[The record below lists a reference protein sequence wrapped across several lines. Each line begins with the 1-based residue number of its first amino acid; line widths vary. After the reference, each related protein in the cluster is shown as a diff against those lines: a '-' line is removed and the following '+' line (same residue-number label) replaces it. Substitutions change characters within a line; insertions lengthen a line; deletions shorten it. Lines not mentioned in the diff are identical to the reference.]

1 MILWMNGKYIDEK
14 EITISSFDHGFL
26 YGINFFEKF
35 RTYKGQVVL
44 FQEHYN
50 RLITKLNQFRIK
62 MPYSV
67 KEILQVIQQL
77 RSYANDQEGIYFIN
91 VSTRNEK
98 SPLQFP
104 TINNNEPNV
113 TIFRTDLFPRKR
125 GVEKEA
131 KWLHVREDVNSLF
144 EQRFLGN
151 LEIDNIEKVEGIFLR
166 DNRFVTEGLTSN
178 IFFTKE
184 KTIFTPSLAMG
195 ITPGITRQW
204 VINTAKQ
211 MGYRVVE
218 DLFIKKDLE
227 EAYECF
233 VTNSIDEIVPISNIG
248 NVQFLGRDGTIYQ
261 RLHNAYIDEI
271 LRTIKKGE

>member
-91 VSTRNEK
+91 VSTRNEN
-98 SPLQFP
+98 SNFRQSI
-104 TINNNEPNV
+104 IN
-113 TIFRTDLFPRKR
+113 R
-125 GVEKEA
+125 
-131 KWLHVREDVNSLF
+131 
-144 EQRFLGN
+144 
-151 LEIDNIEKVEGIFLR
+151 
-166 DNRFVTEGLTSN
+166 
-178 IFFTKE
+178 
-184 KTIFTPSLAMG
+184 M
-195 ITPGITRQW
+195 
-204 VINTAKQ
+204 
-211 MGYRVVE
+211 
-218 DLFIKKDLE
+218 
-227 EAYECF
+227 
-233 VTNSIDEIVPISNIG
+233 
-248 NVQFLGRDGTIYQ
+248 
-261 RLHNAYIDEI
+261 
-271 LRTIKKGE
+271 